1 MAKRPLRLTNLPVAA
16 LGIVAIG
23 VGAAAM
29 TLGSSDTVVERGFE
43 RALASRAEQPNAMK
57 IAAPAVAGSE
67 QFWLTHVVHDA
78 SAPFTKPVAVGD
90 RVTISSGGHDQVL
103 HVVTVDKLELPAHSD
118 FVGAPDPA
126 SARYLSGSGEPGEP
140 ARPLPDRSRR
150 RIADAGLAQGGPR
163 PLSCS
168 ELPHPRLSRLRRIAS
183 VGCCL

>member
-1 MAKRPLRLTNLPVAA
+1 MAKRPLRLTNLPVAT

-43 RALASRAEQPNAMK
+43 RALASRAEQPNTMK

-90 RVTISSGGHDQVL
+90 RVPVGGAV
-103 HVVTVDKLELPAHSD
+103 
-118 FVGAPDPA
+118 
-126 SARYLSGSGEPGEP
+126 
-140 ARPLPDRSRR
+140 
-150 RIADAGLAQGGPR
+150 AGLHAAMRSDAPNAAHMSFGVIAQSRQTRTNQDRGPR
-163 PLSCS
+163 PSTSIRGLLLAKFSS
-168 ELPHPRLSRLRRIAS
+168 L
-183 VGCCL
+183 

>member
-23 VGAAAM
+23 VGTAGM

-43 RALASRAEQPNAMK
+43 RALASRAEQPNTMK

-103 HVVTVDKLELPAHSD
+103 HVVTVDKLDSQLIPISSERPTRLLLVTCRDQASPESRPVRFLIEADDALPTL
-118 FVGAPDPA
+118 A
-126 SARYLSGSGEPGEP
+126 SPKAARAL
-140 ARPLPDRSRR
+140 
-150 RIADAGLAQGGPR
+150 
-163 PLSCS
+163 
-168 ELPHPRLSRLRRIAS
+168 
-183 VGCCL
+183 